1 MSVPELA
8 SRIMYRWKRQRLG
21 AFVLMAMLGPMVT
34 GLAGQ
39 ASAQATPA
47 AGRTANSPLIAVVSL
62 NSQRVTVY
70 SARGKMLEA
79 PVSTG
84 MPGYETPAGI
94 YSILQKRRDHYSNL
108 YNDAAMPFM
117 QRLTWSGI
125 ALHAGALPGYA
136 ASHGC
141 IRMPYDFAG
150 QLFGLT
156 KRGMRVLVTRH
167 DMSPVDF
174 AHPALFKPA
183 PVKLAPAE
191 EQALD
196 SLHLSSAQS
205 GAQLV
210 NASVTP
216 ALTRRSIAAAK
227 EAAAE
232 AAAKKADEARRAAGR
247 IERNAEVF
255 EDALDTAESAKRR
268 AAARIAEAELLSGN
282 SSAFA
287 QEMKDIKAK
296 AQERLAAAQ
305 AQIDAIYA
313 EGKAQID
320 AARAAR
326 AESKAAEAA
335 KVAAQKEAALAAGV
349 PVSVFISRKTQRLY
363 VRRAFEPLFESEV
376 TISKPSA
383 AIGTIVFTATN
394 WTDDDAELRWIA
406 LSMSPQAGSGFSRQR
421 GEPAQT
427 NPNAAK
433 AALDRISIPQDAI
446 DRISELI
453 SPGSSLIVSDEG
465 LSKETGDATDFVVTM
480 SGELQGGISRR
491 RLNPNLARDDNDL
504 FSPGGLSTFFSWW

>member
-1 MSVPELA
+1 
-8 SRIMYRWKRQRLG
+8 MYQWKRRRLG
-21 AFVLMAMLGPMVT
+21 AFVLMAMLGPLAM
-34 GLAGQ
+34 GLASPASGQ
-39 ASAQATPA
+39 TAPSSTA
-47 AGRTANSPLIAVVSL
+47 RTANAPLIAVISL

-79 PVSTG
+79 SVSTG
-84 MPGYETPAGI
+84 KPGYETPAGI

-125 ALHAGALPGYA
+125 ALHAGDLPGYP

-183 PVKLAPAE
+183 AVKLAPAE
-191 EQALD
+191 EQAFGN
-196 SLHLSSAQS
+196 LHLSSTQN

-210 NASVTP
+210 NASVAP
-216 ALTRRSIAAAK
+216 ALTRRSLAAAK

-247 IERNAEVF
+247 AERNAEAF

-282 SSAFA
+282 SAFA

-326 AESKAAEAA
+326 AEAKAAEAA

-406 LSMSPQAGSGFSRQR
+406 LSMSPQPGSGPRQR

-427 NPNAAK
+427 SPDATK
-433 AALDRISIPQDAI
+433 AALDRISIPQDAV

-453 SPGSSLIVSDEG
+453 SPGSSLIISDEG
-465 LSKETGDATDFVVTM
+465 LSKETGDATDFIVTM

-491 RLNPNLARDDNDL
+491 RLNPSLARDDNDL
-504 FSPGGLSTFFSWW
+504 FSPGGISSFFSWW